1 MEEETIIVDVP
12 EIISFFD
19 EIPCYSEKQATS
31 VVSVVGEDLGAGCL
45 QKYLEEEEGASVSVL
60 TDSVT
65 PGTRDGQRLDRWI
78 VVDWP
83 DKGHQ
88 VFQTEIKNWSAHA
101 IGGKK
106 ISRKASAE
114 ELRKYKHERWREQ
127 WDSDN
132 QSLKDP
138 GVSKVFN
145 KMKLPDR
152 LSGAPVLPLVI
163 YWMPIASE
171 SEPDRHL
178 FQVSTNPTCRFRE
191 LWVFSISS
199 YLRSIREPE
208 ICLKMPIATKR
219 LRILNR
225 LFRLPT

>member
-45 QKYLEEEEGASVSVL
+45 QKYLEEEGASVSVL

-83 DKGHQ
+83 NKGRQ

-106 ISRKASAE
+106 ILREALAE

-152 LSGAPVLPLVI
+152 LSGSPVLPLVI
-163 YWMPIASE
+163 YWMPIAPE
-171 SEPDRHL
+171 CEPDRHL

-199 YLRSIREPE
+199 YLRSIRESE
-208 ICLKMPIATKR
+208 FCLKMPIATKR

>member
-83 DKGHQ
+83 NKGRQ

-106 ISRKASAE
+106 ILREALAE

-132 QSLKDP
+132 QSLKDSRV
-138 GVSKVFN
+138 GKVFN
-145 KMKLPDR
+145 GMQLPAR
-152 LSGAPVLPLVI
+152 LSGSSVLPLVI
-163 YWMPIASE
+163 YWMPVAPESE
-171 SEPDRHL
+171 SDKHL
-178 FQVSTNPTCRFRE
+178 FQVSTNPTCRFGE

-199 YLRSIREPE
+199 YLRSIREPK